1 MNMVEATQ
9 IIQQYADANGLTFSK
24 AVIEISEN
32 LKTVS
37 SEVYD
42 AWTMWSG
49 PAGDY
54 WSYASGK
61 AAVQELAHSINSLSP
76 GLRQQFDS
84 LILEK

>member
-42 AWTMWSG
+42 AWTMWHE

-54 WSYASGK
+54 WSYASSK
-61 AAVQELAHSINSLSP
+61 AVIQRLVYEVKSLGP
-76 GLRQQFDS
+76 DMRQHFDS
-84 LILEK
+84 LV

>member
-37 SEVYD
+37 NDVYD
-42 AWTMWSG
+42 AWTMWHE

-61 AAVQELAHSINSLSP
+61 AVIQRLVHEVKSLGP
-76 GLRQQFDS
+76 DMRQSFDS
-84 LILEK
+84 LV

>member
-9 IIQQYADANGLTFSK
+9 IIQQYADTNGLTFSK

-37 SEVYD
+37 SDVYD
-42 AWTMWSG
+42 AWTLWHT

-54 WSYASGK
+54 WSYMSSK
-61 AAVQELAHSINSLSP
+61 AFLERLAYDYKNLSLHPESKKY
-76 GLRQQFDS
+76 FDS
-84 LILEK
+84 LI

>member
-9 IIQQYADANGLTFSK
+9 IIQQYADANGRTFTE

-37 SEVYD
+37 DEVYD
-42 AWTMWSG
+42 AWTTWHE

-54 WSYASGK
+54 WSHASGK
-61 AAVQELAHSINSLSP
+61 AAVRELAHSINSLSP